1 MRDMIKYLLGFM
13 FILTVG
19 LLSGCAIEKDVFN
32 EIERSV
38 ESLSDINQ
46 DSSIDDV
53 EELSMALG
61 YDETR
66 KLAFNEEEITFFEA
80 KTSLLLTH
88 YELQAT
94 KFSTRGLV
102 LEIKLTVKEMRETQV
117 SLTEE
122 NKNMILDSIALIKEY
137 RLDILEDAGEGYL
150 RLKDLRENPD
160 NLTIQEIID
169 ILNEVNVVLKE
180 RFENLEKIN
189 VELTK
194 IKGLLS

>member
-1 MRDMIKYLLGFM
+1 MIKYLLGFM

-122 NKNMILDSIALIKEY
+122 NKNLILDSIAFIKEY

-150 RLKDLRENPD
+150 RLKDLRENLD
-160 NLTIQEIID
+160 NLTVQEIIV
-169 ILNEVNVVLKE
+169 ILNEVNAVLTE

-194 IKGLLS
+194 IKGLLSQK

>member
-1 MRDMIKYLLGFM
+1 MKKFLLGFV
-13 FILTVG
+13 FVLTVG
-19 LLSGCAIEKDVFN
+19 LLSGCAIEKDIFN

-38 ESLSDINQ
+38 ESLGDINQ
-46 DSSIDDV
+46 DSSIEDV

-61 YDETR
+61 YDEVIR
-66 KLAFNEEEITFFEA
+66 LAYSEEEIAFFEA

-102 LEIKLTVKEMRETQV
+102 LEIKLIIKEMRETQV

-122 NKNMILDSIALIKEY
+122 NKNLILDSIALIKEY

-160 NLTIQEIID
+160 NLTIQEIIV
-169 ILNEVNVVLKE
+169 ILNEVNVVLTE

>member
-1 MRDMIKYLLGFM
+1 MKDMKKYLLGFM

-19 LLSGCAIEKDVFN
+19 LLSGCSVEKDVFK
-32 EIERSV
+32 EIESSV

-46 DSSIDDV
+46 DSSIEDV
-53 EELSMALG
+53 EELSLVLG
-61 YDETR
+61 YDEVIR
-66 KLAFNEEEITFFEA
+66 LAYSEEEIAFFEA

-102 LEIKLTVKEMRETQV
+102 LEIKLIVKEMRETQV

-122 NKNMILDSIALIKEY
+122 NKKLVLESIALIKEY
-137 RLDILEDAGEGYL
+137 RLDILDDAGEGYL

-160 NLTIQEIID
+160 NLSVQEIIA
-169 ILNEVNVVLKE
+169 ILNEVNVVFTE

>member
-1 MRDMIKYLLGFM
+1 MIKYLLGFM

-94 KFSTRGLV
+94 KFNTRGLV
-102 LEIKLTVKEMRETQV
+102 LEIKLIVKEMRETQV

-122 NKNMILDSIALIKEY
+122 NKNLILDSIAFIKEY

-150 RLKDLRENPD
+150 RLKDLRENLD
-160 NLTIQEIID
+160 NLTVQEIIV
-169 ILNEVNVVLKE
+169 ILNEVNAVLTE

-194 IKGLLS
+194 IKGLLSQK

>member
-189 VELTK
+189 LELTK